1 LTIDRN
7 HERIANEAKAL
18 EIILQKTNILV
29 PHLLSHGSLPDGR
42 QYLITECIDGV
53 LLSTLA
59 CRGCSLPKE
68 KKHTNSTPCQTCSD
82 TAYSNAADF
91 ISLTVL
97 PQLANLTSRFR
108 GIDGFVMPPRWLS
121 PDLQPPWIGKRS
133 WSTLPLQQPDYVF
146 QHGDLA
152 AHNIIM
158 DPITLQVR
166 ALIDWEYAGFYPAG
180 MENWTGTLSRDV
192 FSARNDDTAQLIKR
206 FLAAE
211 YADSYNKWGD
221 KAQLLKLIEVG
232 KLPSPD
238 QLRQGNIDE

>member
-1 LTIDRN
+1 MILLAGLASSRTHFHQLLTMDRN
-7 HERIANEAKAL
+7 HERIGNEVKAL
-18 EIILQKTNILV
+18 KIIGEKTNIPV
-29 PHLLSHGSLPDGR
+29 PRLLGYGSLLDGR
-42 QYLITECIDGV
+42 QYLITEYIDGV

-59 CRGCSLPKE
+59 RRGCSLPGE
-68 KKHTNSTPCQTCSD
+68 EMHTKSTPCPTCSD
-82 TAYSNAADF
+82 TAYSNATDF
-91 ISLTVL
+91 ISRTVL
-97 PQLANLTSRFR
+97 PQLANLTSCLR

-121 PDLQPPWIGKRS
+121 PNLQPRWIGKRP
-133 WSTLPLQQPDYVF
+133 WSTFPLQQPEYVF

-192 FSARNDDTAQLIKR
+192 YNARDDDAAQLIQR

-211 YADSYNKWGD
+211 YADSYHQWATKHSY
-221 KAQLLKLIEVG
+221 L
-232 KLPSPD
+232 S
-238 QLRQGNIDE
+238 